1 MPSPANQFAVIC
13 FIRCSIPPSRA
24 LARNDESDD
33 AAERMKKKT
42 CGDREFIH
50 ARFFYASVTCL
61 CICFSFVFMC
71 VLLTCVYVSLRPL
84 RDTCSNCVV

>member
-33 AAERMKKKT
+33 AAERI
-42 CGDREFIH
+42 RETT
-50 ARFFYASVTCL
+50 RKG
-61 CICFSFVFMC
+61 
-71 VLLTCVYVSLRPL
+71 
-84 RDTCSNCVV
+84 CSGSRSS

>member
-33 AAERMKKKT
+33 AAERMKKKRAAT
-42 CGDREFIH
+42 GKFIH

-61 CICFSFVFMC
+61 CVFSFVFMC
-71 VLLTCVYVSLRPL
+71 VLFVFMCQ
-84 RDTCSNCVV
+84 

>member
-42 CGDREFIH
+42 RGDREIH
-50 ARFFYASVTCL
+50 PCQILLRKCDL
-61 CICFSFVFMC
+61 FMC
-71 VLLTCVYVSLRPL
+71 FFVCVYVCFVCVYVSLRPL